1 MGARLRRTGKAGI
14 VSLFVAIAL
23 IGSAWLAYATTA
35 PKSGSYP
42 VTTSRIK
49 GKGFCVDKKNNTR
62 FQFDVSRKRDGS
74 LRGAFHTE
82 LGPNN
87 PGASSFQGQQVTS
100 LTVNGNTASFSVNG
114 RLHGPGNNNNK
125 NTYTAD
131 VTVTNGNP
139 DTYSVS
145 VHNGTVIYSNS
156 CPVMGGGIT
165 FGNG

>member
-14 VSLFVAIAL
+14 VSLLVAIAL

-35 PKSGSYP
+35 PTSGSYP
-42 VTTSRIK
+42 VTTIRIK
-49 GKGFCVDKKNNTR
+49 GKGFCVDKRNHTR

-74 LRGAFHTE
+74 LRGALHTQ

-87 PGASSFQGQQVTS
+87 PSGTNFQGQQVTS
-100 LTVNGNTASFSVNG
+100 LIGNGNTASFSVNG
-114 RLHGPGNNNNK
+114 QLHGPHNNDK

-131 VTVTNGNP
+131 VEVTNGSP
-139 DTYSVS
+139 DTISIS
-145 VHNGTVIYSNS
+145 VHNSKVVYSNA

-165 FGNG
+165 FLNH